1 MYKQGRLTACKICYA
16 FEEWGFYLVYVL
28 FSVHNLNFKIIFD
41 LMYDL
46 FNILSEAPLSL
57 LHRFSSATT
66 TAHSHTP
73 LAPACTANHP
83 TMPPLHRRDIS
94 TNP

>member
-46 FNILSEAPLSL
+46 FNILSA
-57 LHRFSSATT
+57 
-66 TAHSHTP
+66 HTP